1 MDDVELVVVGP
12 WIFRVAVLHTIVF
25 DLDFAYVPNGLSAI
39 TRLEIDSVKYISDF
53 ICKSLWRDL
62 KQLVL

>member
-39 TRLEIDSVKYISDF
+39 TRLETDSVK
-53 ICKSLWRDL
+53 
-62 KQLVL
+62 